1 MSLSDITDAL
11 GITGGSGSGPPPV
24 TRPTASVS
32 FGGGGGGGDGGA
44 LAALGD
50 AVGGLGGGVAG
61 AAASAL
67 GLGGGGG
74 GDDPWARA
82 MVSVRVDLRAA
93 PGVDAVEVVVSAAS
107 DAPSVAV
114 GDAGTVAFDAGS
126 GGGSVTVFT
135 GEVERVDRSNAWGTR
150 LVATNGSAALA
161 ALRVDQS
168 YEQRSAGQMV
178 TDLAGRAGAST
189 GTIED
194 GIDLPV
200 YVADGSRSAWAHV
213 AALAARCGFLAVV
226 TGDGD
231 LAFGPID
238 PGSPVR
244 TFTAGQDI
252 VAIRG
257 GPRRQLVGSVTV
269 VGEGAAGSNGADA
282 ASWLVKDPGAL
293 RTTSGKGDQ
302 GRLRSDPVVRSAGAS
317 TSASGGLATLAGLSD
332 AVLHVL
338 VTGAP
343 EVRPGTSVTVAGAG
357 DGLDGTYLVVGV
369 RHRYAHGR
377 GFDTALD
384 LGLLGAGAGGGS
396 QAGGGLLGA
405 AASAVGGLL

>member
-1 MSLSDITDAL
+1 
-11 GITGGSGSGPPPV
+11 
-24 TRPTASVS
+24 
-32 FGGGGGGGDGGA
+32 
-44 LAALGD
+44 
-50 AVGGLGGGVAG
+50 
-61 AAASAL
+61 
-67 GLGGGGG
+67 
-74 GDDPWARA
+74 
-82 MVSVRVDLRAA
+82 
-93 PGVDAVEVVVSAAS
+93 
-107 DAPSVAV
+107 
-114 GDAGTVAFDAGS
+114 
-126 GGGSVTVFT
+126 
-135 GEVERVDRSNAWGTR
+135 DRSNARGTR
-150 LVATNGSAALA
+150 LVATNGSASLA

-168 YEQRSAGQMV
+168 YERRSAGEVV

-194 GIDLPV
+194 GIDLPAF
-200 YVADGSRSAWAHV
+200 VADGSRSAWSLV

-238 PGSPVR
+238 PGGPVR

-252 VAIRG
+252 VAIVG

-269 VGEGAAGSNGADA
+269 VGEGAAGSKGDDA

-293 RTTSGKGDQ
+293 RTSSGAGDL
-302 GRLRSDPVVRSAGAS
+302 GRFRSDPALRSADAS
-317 TSASGGLATLAGLSD
+317 TSASSGLATLAGLSD
-332 AVLHVL
+332 AALHLL

-369 RHRYAHGR
+369 RHRFAHGR
-377 GFDTALD
+377 GLDTTLD
-384 LGLLGAGAGGGS
+384 LALLGGAGGGAG
-396 QAGGGLLGA
+396 AGGGLLGA